1 MASTKTSKRKIK
13 KVTIA
18 GIIIPAGKNKTSTLN
33 RISIRTPDGKEYLI
47 DYSGVGKELVT
58 LINRKVEING
68 ELRQR
73 LDGQT
78 IISINT
84 YKIFKGYN
92 EKEEVSI

>member
-1 MASTKTSKRKIK
+1 MALTRTNRRKTKKL
-13 KVTIA
+13 TIE
-18 GIIIPAGKNKTSTLN
+18 GIIIPADKNKKSKLN

-47 DYSGVGKELVT
+47 DYSGVGKELVAFA
-58 LINRKVEING
+58 NRKVEING

-84 YKIFKGYN
+84 YKIFKEYDG
-92 EKEEVSI
+92 KEVVNI